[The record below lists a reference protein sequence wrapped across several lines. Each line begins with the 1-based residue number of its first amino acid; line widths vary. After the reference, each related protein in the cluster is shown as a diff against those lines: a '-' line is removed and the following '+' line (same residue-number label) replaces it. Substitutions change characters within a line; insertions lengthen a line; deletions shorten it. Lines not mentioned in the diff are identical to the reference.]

1 MAISFDK
8 LLGVHDDAL
17 VLRSKRT
24 ELLAANIAN
33 ADTPGYKAQDIDF
46 KQAMQNAQNGD
57 DSSFKMRTTSSKH
70 IQGNN
75 SPIDG
80 EIKYRMNSQPSVDGN
95 TVETHVEKAEFAK
108 NALEYSYTLEML
120 NKKFSGIKKA
130 FKTV

>member
-8 LLGVHDDAL
+8 FLGVHDDAL

-46 KQAMQNAQNGD
+46 KQALKSAQNGGG
-57 DSSFKMRTTSSKH
+57 SSFKMSTTSNKH

-75 SPIDG
+75 SAIDG
-80 EIKYRMNSQPSVDGN
+80 DIKYRQNNQPSVDGN

-108 NALEYSYTLEML
+108 NALEYSYTLDVL

-130 FKTV
+130 LKSQ

>member
-8 LLGVHDDAL
+8 FLGVHDDAL
-17 VLRSKRT
+17 VLRSKRM

-46 KQAMQNAQNGD
+46 KQAMKNAQSG
-57 DSSFKMRTTSSKH
+57 DSSFKMLTTSGKH
-70 IQGNN
+70 IQGSSFAIN
-75 SPIDG
+75 SD
-80 EIKYRMNSQPSVDGN
+80 IKYRINSQPSVDGN
-95 TVETHVEKAEFAK
+95 TVETHIEKAEFAK

-130 FKTV
+130 LKTTG